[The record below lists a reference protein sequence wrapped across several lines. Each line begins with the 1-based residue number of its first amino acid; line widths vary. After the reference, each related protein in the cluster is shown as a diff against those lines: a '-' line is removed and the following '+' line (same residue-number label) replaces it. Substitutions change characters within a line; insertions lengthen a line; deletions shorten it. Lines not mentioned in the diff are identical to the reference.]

1 MNHGY
6 HYLSFYYILSSL
18 GVPSLAC
25 VFLVF
30 NLLTYLSTSLASHTL
45 FMPPPCLEFTL
56 NLTNILSSSSFII
69 PISLQSFN
77 FFYHQIFFSFYSSIF
92 FFLLL
97 LYIYLLTLEIY
108 TILSFPPH
116 ALSTN
121 SYITLVLEPQI
132 TLFTS
137 SCIIILHSIQ
147 GFIIHHSCIIIVLF
161 LSLIFYTFY
170 YTVFLPC
177 PFNIF
182 IP

>member
-77 FFYHQIFFSFYSSIF
+77 FFYHQIFFLFTPLSFFFFYSSTFISSLWKSIPF
-92 FFLLL
+92 YLFHLMLYPQIPTSPLSLNHRLPFSLHPVLLSYTRSKGSS
-97 LYIYLLTLEIY
+97 YI
-108 TILSFPPH
+108 IL
-116 ALSTN
+116 ALS
-121 SYITLVLEPQI
+121 L
-132 TLFTS
+132 S
-137 SCIIILHSIQ
+137 SFCH
-147 GFIIHHSCIIIVLF
+147 
-161 LSLIFYTFY
+161 
-170 YTVFLPC
+170 
-177 PFNIF
+177 
-182 IP
+182 